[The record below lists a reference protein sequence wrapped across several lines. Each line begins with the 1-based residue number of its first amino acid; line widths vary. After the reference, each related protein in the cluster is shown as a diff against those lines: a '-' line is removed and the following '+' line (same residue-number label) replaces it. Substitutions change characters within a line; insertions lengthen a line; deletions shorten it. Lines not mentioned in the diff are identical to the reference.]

1 MGYTNVRHYHGG
13 IADWTESGAPFE
25 TASALVEISPP
36 AEPAPAEPAPAEPGP
51 ARELVLRRLTEVI
64 HQWQW
69 GSKLVELIDGQ
80 STSRLFM
87 VWIGLTLVFG
97 LVYWAAGLVHHSG
110 LYEEGKRL
118 DGSFHGLASA
128 LYFSFVTVTSVGY
141 GDVLPR
147 GIARATAVV
156 EAISGLLIFGAVVAK
171 FVSRRQDQVV
181 AEIHQITFEERLH
194 RIQTNL
200 LMVLSELQWVA
211 MMFADRKTSVERI
224 NARLESTAL
233 VFAGE
238 LRTVHY
244 LLYRPQQAPAEP
256 VLAAILA
263 GLASALNTLEDCLH
277 AAPND
282 YARSPVL
289 AHALKTLSN
298 LAGDI
303 CATCVPTVYAP
314 TLTVWM
320 DEIHEIAGRI
330 A

>member
-25 TASALVEISPP
+25 TGSSLVEIS
-36 AEPAPAEPAPAEPGP
+36 APAVPETVRRPTLA
-51 ARELVLRRLTEVI
+51 RLTEVV

-69 GSKLVELIDGQ
+69 GNKLVELIDRQ

-87 VWIGLTLVFG
+87 LWIALALVFA
-97 LVYWAAGLVHHSG
+97 VAYWAAGLVHHSG
-110 LYEEGKRL
+110 LYEEGRRL
-118 DGSFHGLASA
+118 DGSLHGLVSA

-147 GIARATAVV
+147 GIARVMAVA
-156 EAISGLLIFGAVVAK
+156 EAISGLLIFGAVISK

-181 AEIHQITFEERLH
+181 AEIHQITFEERMD

-211 MMFADRKTSVERI
+211 MMFAEKKASVERI

-256 VLAAILA
+256 VLAGILA
-263 GLASALNTLEDCLH
+263 GLASALNTLEDCLRS
-277 AAPND
+277 APKD
-282 YARSPVL
+282 HARSPVL
-289 AHALKTLSN
+289 AHALKTVSH

-330 A
+330 G

>member
-13 IADWTESGAPFE
+13 IADWTDSGLPFE
-25 TASALVEISPP
+25 TGSAPVEIAAPP
-36 AEPAPAEPAPAEPGP
+36 IPQMTRTPLS
-51 ARELVLRRLTEVI
+51 ARVTSVVHRLS
-64 HQWQW
+64 W
-69 GSKLVELIDGQ
+69 GSKLVELIDTQ
-80 STSRLFM
+80 PTSRLFLL
-87 VWIGLTLVFG
+87 WIGLTLVFG
-97 LVYWAAGLVHHSG
+97 LGYWTAGLLHHSG
-110 LYEEGKRL
+110 LFEEGKRL
-118 DGSFHGLASA
+118 DGSLHGLGSA

-147 GIARATAVV
+147 GIARAMAVV
-156 EAISGLLIFGAVVAK
+156 EAISGLLIFGAVVSK
-171 FVSRRQDQVV
+171 FVSRRQEQVV
-181 AEIHQITFEERLH
+181 SEIHQITFEERLD

-211 MMFADRKTSVERI
+211 MMFAEKRASVERI

-238 LRTVHY
+238 LRTIHY

-256 VLAAILA
+256 VLAGILA

-282 YARSPVL
+282 HARSPVL
-289 AHALKTLSN
+289 THALKTLSH

-303 CATCVPTVYAP
+303 CATCVPIVYAP

>member
-13 IADWTESGAPFE
+13 IADWTDSGAPFQ
-25 TASALVEISPP
+25 TGSAPIQIS
-36 AEPAPAEPAPAEPGP
+36 APAEREPIRAPAL
-51 ARELVLRRLTEVI
+51 ARLTEVI
-64 HQWQW
+64 HQWSW
-69 GSKLVELIDGQ
+69 GSKLVELIDRQ
-80 STSRLFM
+80 PTSRLFLL
-87 VWIGLTLVFG
+87 WISLSLIFG
-97 LVYWAAGLVHHSG
+97 LAYWTAGLVHHSG
-110 LYEEGKRL
+110 LYEQGQRL
-118 DGSFHGLASA
+118 DGSLHGLLSA

-141 GDVLPR
+141 GDVLPH
-147 GIARATAVV
+147 GIARAVAVV
-156 EAISGLLIFGAVVAK
+156 EAVMGLLIFGAVVSK

-181 AEIHQITFEERLH
+181 AEIHRVTLDERMD

-200 LMVLSELQWVA
+200 HMVLSELQWVA
-211 MMFADRKTSVERI
+211 MMFSDRKVPVERI

-233 VFAGE
+233 VFAAE

-244 LLYRPQQAPAEP
+244 LLYRPQQAPEEP

-263 GLASALNTLEDCLH
+263 GLASALNALEDCLRS
-277 AAPND
+277 APNGHT
-282 YARSPVL
+282 RSPVL
-289 AHALKTLSN
+289 AHAVKTLSH

-320 DEIHEIAGRI
+320 DEIHDIAGRI

>member
-1 MGYTNVRHYHGG
+1 MGYSNVRHYHGG
-13 IADWTESGAPFE
+13 IADWTESGAPFQSGSPLIE
-25 TASALVEISPP
+25 MSAPVVAGSPR
-36 AEPAPAEPAPAEPGP
+36 EP
-51 ARELVLRRLTEVI
+51 VLTRLTTVI

-69 GSKLVELIDGQ
+69 GNKLVELIDRQ

-87 VWIGLTLVFG
+87 FWIALTLVFG
-97 LVYWAAGLVHHSG
+97 FAYWAAGLVHHSG
-110 LYEEGKRL
+110 LYEEGRRL
-118 DGSFHGLASA
+118 DGSLHGLVSA

-147 GIARATAVV
+147 GISRAMAVV
-156 EAISGLLIFGAVVAK
+156 EAISGLLIFGAVISK

-181 AEIHQITFEERLH
+181 AEIHQITFEERMD

-211 MMFADRKTSVERI
+211 MMFAEKKASAERI

-238 LRTVHY
+238 LRTIHY
-244 LLYRPQQAPAEP
+244 LLFRPQQAPAEP
-256 VLAAILA
+256 VLAGILA
-263 GLASALNTLEDCLH
+263 GLASALNTLEDCLRS
-277 AAPND
+277 APD
-282 YARSPVL
+282 GHARSPVL
-289 AHALKTLSN
+289 AHALKTLSH

-330 A
+330 S